1 VSGNGVRNPCHATHI
16 GMTRLH
22 RDRGP
27 GESRYADWRRDTLV
41 RAGFEPGLSAA
52 VAGDPRIDVHEM
64 LELVDRG
71 CPPDLAV
78 RILAPLEPAG
88 DWR

>member
-1 VSGNGVRNPCHATHI
+1 
-16 GMTRLH
+16 
-22 RDRGP
+22 
-27 GESRYADWRRDTLV
+27 LV
-41 RAGFEPGLSAA
+41 RAGFEPDLSAA

-78 RILAPLEPAG
+78 RILAPLERPS
-88 DWR
+88 DSR